1 MAELVEMATLGA
13 LVLLMVLVYLRTKDA
28 NQSQAL
34 VQTSERVSD
43 TYEKMQ
49 EEYKAMQGILNSVNL
64 EIEKSTQG
72 RQQVIDFSR
81 DLRDIMMK
89 PSLRGDVAEKLLEDM
104 CKDFLPDSAWERQK
118 VTDEEAAS
126 QQGGVDVLLKTG
138 KLSVPVDSKFPREAW
153 KRYVNLTEESMNG
166 KNESEQKQH
175 RNNIKREFEGFQKA
189 VLTKVDE
196 IQKHINPGSGTTDF
210 ALMFIPTEAMY
221 YSVISDKN
229 ALNEENKIT
238 RKTKE
243 QYLLDAM
250 LSEGVIP
257 VSPSTFYPF
266 IHVILVGIKNM
277 QVVENLETLQKRLN
291 QFETKLRTFSGAYD
305 EIGAKL
311 QDATEAWTA
320 TGNRYN
326 DLVRLGGSI
335 TKALEEVNVTE
346 STSEASAQ
354 QEVPVLEN
362 SDEPSV
368 V

>member
-1 MAELVEMATLGA
+1 MAEPLETATFGA
-13 LVLLMVLVYLRTKDA
+13 LLLLMALVYWRTKDSS
-28 NQSQAL
+28 QSQTM
-34 VQTSERVSD
+34 VQSSERVTD

-49 EEYKAMQGILNSVNL
+49 EEYKAMQSILRDVNV

-118 VTDEEAAS
+118 VTDEGAAS

-153 KRYVNLTEESMNG
+153 KRYVNLTEASMNG
-166 KNESEQKQH
+166 KNESELKHH
-175 RNNIKREFEGFQKA
+175 RTAIKREFEGFQKA

-196 IQKHINPGSGTTDF
+196 IQKHIKPSSGTTDF

-238 RKTKE
+238 RKAKE

-250 LSEGVIP
+250 LAEGVIP

-266 IHVILVGIKNM
+266 VQVIMVGIKNM

-291 QFETKLRTFSGAYD
+291 QFETKLRTFSDAYED
-305 EIGAKL
+305 IGTKL
-311 QDATEAWTA
+311 QGASEAWTTA
-320 TGNRYN
+320 GHRYN
-326 DLVRLGGSI
+326 DLIRLGGNI
-335 TKALEEVNVTE
+335 TQALQEVDVSEPALEPPEGPAELT
-346 STSEASAQ
+346 Q
-354 QEVPVLEN
+354 
-362 SDEPSV
+362 
-368 V
+368 